1 MSEYAYKQ
9 ILAKAKSIK
18 TNVEKNYKLGEYTSW
33 GYYIAKEIL
42 KPKTDIAVIKIAS
55 PDTTKADHISRQ
67 ILAKDFKDMAKRYT
81 NYVEKHNKTPNYI
94 TLGAKKVGVLDY
106 IYMFARIL
114 VYWDTHNQLPKY
126 ANVNSKAFIKP
137 TETGDE
143 VYDYFV
149 RTFGK
154 VTCIDDALEKIAG
167 RGYGYYYDDVY
178 SNKQSID
185 RIKNRLGVNCTD
197 ATQMMKHVADGTG
210 KYKKVEGYHVKCR
223 GGDGHIFLKITA
235 KDGTV
240 FYRDPAAVLDNGN
253 IESVWCMNGTH
264 LATNP
269 SWWIA
274 NLNR

>member
-1 MSEYAYKQ
+1 MSEYTYKQ

-42 KPKTDIAVIKIAS
+42 KPKTNITVIKIAS

-114 VYWDTHNQLPKY
+114 LYWDTHNQLPKY

-137 TETGDE
+137 TETGNV
-143 VYDYFV
+143 VYDYVAKKTGRKFK
-149 RTFGK
+149 T
-154 VTCIDDALEKIAG
+154 IDDVLEYVQKHG
-167 RGYGYYYDDVY
+167 RYIFEFDDVR
-178 SNKQSID
+178 SNKQVTD
-185 RIKNRLGVNCTD
+185 CMCGNCTD
-197 ATQMMKHVADGTG
+197 WLQWLWNMAEAM
-210 KYKKVEGYHVKCR
+210 GYDCRAVHVKCR
-223 GGDGHIFLKITA
+223 VSGTGHVRGQFKHPVNTGGKWID
-235 KDGTV
+235 
-240 FYRDPAAVLDNGN
+240 RDPAAVADGGS
-253 IESVWCMNGTH
+253 ITSIWCSDGYV
-264 LATNP
+264 LAINP
-269 SWWIA
+269 SWFLA
-274 NLNR
+274 NLRR